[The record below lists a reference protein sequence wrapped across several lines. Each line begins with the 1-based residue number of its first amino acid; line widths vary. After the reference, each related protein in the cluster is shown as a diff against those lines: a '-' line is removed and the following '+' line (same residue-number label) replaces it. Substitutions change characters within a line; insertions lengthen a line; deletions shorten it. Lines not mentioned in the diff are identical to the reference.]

1 MPHKIDPSF
10 VHFFDLGLGFA
21 WEWETQYTI
30 TTINE
35 GGSADKIL
43 MTGDKIIQVH
53 FFKQCCKSDHLI
65 SIYGTSR

>member
-1 MPHKIDPSF
+1 MPINLIHL
-10 VHFFDLGLGFA
+10 FFNALIYLGLGFA

-43 MTGDKIIQVH
+43 MTGDKIIQV
-53 FFKQCCKSDHLI
+53 FTCLDNVVKVEHLDKYI
-65 SIYGTSR
+65 

>member
-1 MPHKIDPSF
+1 MLHSAIF
-10 VHFFDLGLGFA
+10 IHCIDLGLGFS

-30 TTINE
+30 TTITE

-53 FFKQCCKSDHLI
+53 CLL
-65 SIYGTSR
+65 T